1 MIRIACAQINTT
13 VGDFKNNAEKIIYYI
28 DEARTK
34 NADIVLFPE
43 CAITGYPP
51 EDLIHKKDFIKRN
64 EEMINRIKDH
74 TENIT
79 AVIGCIYS
87 QNNEVYNSA
96 VVINNRKILGIY
108 SKQELPNYGVFDEKR
123 YFTPGQNLVILK
135 HENISLGLSICEDI
149 WVKDGFCSKLKNAGA
164 DILLNLSASPY
175 YAGKQ
180 YLREKIVRKCMDK
193 KISYACYCNAIGG
206 QDELVYDGGSF
217 IIDQNNKL
225 RARAKQFKE
234 DLIIADLDI
243 KKHKT
248 IKKNKNTIIVNLS
261 SKKVNKC
268 KIEKRIEKINDPIEE
283 IYNALVLGTRDYIL
297 KNGFKKVVIGLS
309 GGIDSSLVA
318 EIAVK
323 AIGKENVLGVTMPT
337 RFSSEATQK
346 DAEILAKNLGINFV
360 SINIEEL
367 YTNYLSTLADVFD
380 SMQPDVTEEN
390 IQARI
395 RGNILM
401 SISNKFGCMVLATG
415 NKSEISTGYCTLY
428 GDMAGGFSVI
438 KDVPKTLVYKLC
450 EFINQKEKLI
460 PESVITRAPSAELR
474 ENQKDQDT
482 LPSYDLLDAI
492 LEQYVE
498 QDKSIE
504 NIKVKGASS
513 EIIKKVIRM
522 VDLNEYKR
530 RQASPGVKITPKA
543 FGRDRRLPI
552 TNLFRK

>member
-13 VGDFKNNAEKIIYYI
+13 VGDFQNNANKIIYYI
-28 DEARTK
+28 DEARKK
-34 NADIVLFPE
+34 NVDIVLFPE
-43 CAITGYPP
+43 CSVTGYPP
-51 EDLIHKKDFIKRN
+51 EDLIHKKDFVKQSEEIIKT
-64 EEMINRIKDH
+64 IKEH
-74 TENIT
+74 TKNIT
-79 AVIGCIYS
+79 AVIGFIHS
-87 QNNEVYNSA
+87 EKNEVYNSA
-96 VVINNRKILGIY
+96 VVIDNCKILGIY

-123 YFTPGQNLVILK
+123 YFSSGKKIVIIK
-135 HENISLGLSICEDI
+135 HEKISLGLSVCEDI
-149 WVKDGFCSKLKNAGA
+149 WVEDGFCSRLNKSGV

-180 YLREKIVRKCMDK
+180 YIREKIVKKCMSN

-217 IIDQNNKL
+217 ILGQNNKFY
-225 RARAKQFKE
+225 ARAKQFEE

-243 KKHKT
+243 KKTKT
-248 IKKNKNTIIVNLS
+248 LKKNKDTVILNLPL
-261 SKKVNKC
+261 KKNEKC
-268 KIEKRIEKINDPIEE
+268 KIEKRIEKINEPIEE
-283 IYNALVLGTRDYIL
+283 IYNALVLGTKDYIF
-297 KNGFKKVVIGLS
+297 KNGFKKAVIGLS

-318 EIAVK
+318 CIAAK

-337 RFSSEATQK
+337 RFSSQGTQDDSK
-346 DAEILAKNLGINFV
+346 ILARNLGINFY

-367 YTNYLSTLADVFD
+367 YKNYLETLADVFD
-380 SMQPDVTEEN
+380 SMHPDVTEEN

-401 SISNKFGCMVLATG
+401 SLSNKFGCIVLATG

-450 EFINQKEKLI
+450 EFINKKEKMI
-460 PESVITRAPSAELR
+460 PQSVISRAPSAELR
-474 ENQKDQDT
+474 DNQTDQDT
-482 LPSYDLLDAI
+482 LPPYDLLDDI

-498 QDKSIE
+498 QDKSLE
-504 NIKVKGASS
+504 NIKVQGASL

-530 RQASPGVKITPKA
+530 RQASPGIKITPKA